1 MELTAK
7 FKQRY
12 LPGFDCRLST
22 FRNTLAVSDIVLSNS
37 MIFGLSGTFMFCF
50 NDNEYYSRLPYF
62 VVTEVND
69 QSLENLTFNLNLY
82 LFRGRMYNIIEAK
95 KEISKLLS
103 MGLPVNIAI
112 NRLLLQEI
120 CGESTNQIN
129 MGHHYITVTEYNK
142 EKDNFIVF
150 ETDKSEEIALT
161 SEELNS
167 IWFSDLVNKRDQID
181 PFQLCDG
188 QWYTAKSSF
197 LSHDDL
203 IKSCYSG
210 IRKVLTNFFQSP
222 IPEIMGKEALNN
234 FANKISHLE
243 SISDTNYAKT
253 SIQILNA
260 MESGMSGGGLGR
272 KLFSY
277 FLSEFSRLTNCNEVK
292 DISLGYTELAGLW
305 RNLVKTL
312 TSYFHTT
319 NDTGIEV
326 SYKSIIEQT
335 KEIESLEI
343 KYMTDL
349 KEWFEKTSFKC

>member
-1 MELTAK
+1 
-7 FKQRY
+7 
-12 LPGFDCRLST
+12 
-22 FRNTLAVSDIVLSNS
+22 
-37 MIFGLSGTFMFCF
+37 
-50 NDNEYYSRLPYF
+50 
-62 VVTEVND
+62 
-69 QSLENLTFNLNLY
+69 
-82 LFRGRMYNIIEAK
+82 
-95 KEISKLLS
+95 
-103 MGLPVNIAI
+103 
-112 NRLLLQEI
+112 
-120 CGESTNQIN
+120 
-129 MGHHYITVTEYNK
+129 
-142 EKDNFIVF
+142 
-150 ETDKSEEIALT
+150 
-161 SEELNS
+161 
-167 IWFSDLVNKRDQID
+167 
-181 PFQLCDG
+181 
-188 QWYTAKSSF
+188 
-197 LSHDDL
+197 
-203 IKSCYSG
+203 
-210 IRKVLTNFFQSP
+210 
-222 IPEIMGKEALNN
+222 MGKEALNN